1 MNTTTFYQTEKRRFV
16 FQAQLFYRK
25 TEDGSYFKC
34 FKYEL
39 LHMNLETTFLFNR
52 IFYFIFALSKEVKG
66 LAIVKALTY
75 CIAFLSSFLSITG
88 LWNILIA
95 RSKKYATE
103 TYTYVSLNFFNHSKS
118 GWIDSYWNGT
128 QQS

>member
-1 MNTTTFYQTEKRRFV
+1 MFV
-16 FQAQLFYRK
+16 FQAQLLDKK

-34 FKYEL
+34 FNYEL
-39 LHMNLETTFLFNR
+39 LHLNLETTFLFYR

-66 LAIVKALTY
+66 LAIVKALTFF
-75 CIAFLSSFLSITG
+75 IGFLSSFLSITG

-95 RSKKYATE
+95 RSKKYARE
-103 TYTYVSLNFFNHSKS
+103 TYTYVSLNFFKHSKS